1 VYKVLL
7 VDDEVSIRKLTA
19 RLLVSMGYSVI
30 EAPSPFEALALI
42 DESVDLVIT
51 DWDMGDTSGIDLIH
65 VIRGGVEEWYKA
77 MPVLMIT
84 GRGEADAE
92 VAIEAGA
99 SAVLHKPF
107 TMDELKAALKAVHR

>member
-7 VDDEVSIRKLTA
+7 VDDDLNIRMLTS
-19 RLLVSMGYSVI
+19 RLLVSMGYSVV

-42 DESVDLVIT
+42 DESVDVVVT
-51 DWDMGDTSGIDLIH
+51 DWDMGESSGIDLIH

-77 MPVLMIT
+77 MPILMVT

-92 VAIEAGA
+92 VAIQAGA

-107 TMDELKAALKAVHR
+107 TMDELKVALRAIHR